1 VQGSLIALV
10 NDRDMA
16 RLIACRVNDR
26 DMARR
31 ITSHKNMIKLQGSA
45 APALVST
52 SNAEMHNGQ
61 GALVSTSGT
70 EVLGSAAPAL
80 VSTSDTEMHE
90 GQNALPL
97 PVVATASPYALLEG
111 QHLAPV
117 VQAAP
122 SSSLVLPP
130 CCFVVTCKNSS
141 MYGKK
146 MRDVHMAGFSVQS
159 NAVIRFRR
167 SDGKVVVVDLLVA
180 IGRYSRTDKGQD
192 AMLKL
197 IERNDEMVKDLLS
210 IQVDKSLTDMVSTYF
225 LIKIFKPNFV
235 PDPGRGV
242 RTKFYST
249 FFLVQNQI

>member
-10 NDRDMA
+10 SDRDMA

-26 DMARR
+26 DLARR

-70 EVLGSAAPAL
+70 EGLGSAAPAL

-97 PVVATASPYALLEG
+97 SVVATASPYALLEG

-159 NAVIRFRR
+159 DAVVRFRR
-167 SDGKVVVVDLLVA
+167 RDGKVMVADILVA
-180 IGRYSRTDKGQD
+180 VGKYLSVSKAQE
-192 AMLKL
+192 L
-197 IERNDEMVKDLLS
+197 ILNWIDIKHHILNELESLE
-210 IQVDKSLTDMVSTYF
+210 VDKELMEKKVCTFLNYF
-225 LIKIFKPNFV
+225 EYLYG
-235 PDPGRGV
+235 DPLRDL
-242 RTKFYST
+242 RTK
-249 FFLVQNQI
+249 